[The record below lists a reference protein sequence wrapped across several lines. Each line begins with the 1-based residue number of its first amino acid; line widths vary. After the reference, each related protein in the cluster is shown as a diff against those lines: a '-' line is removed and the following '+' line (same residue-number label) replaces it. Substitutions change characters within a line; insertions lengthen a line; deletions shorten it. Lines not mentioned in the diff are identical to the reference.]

1 MSKHTTGLMPAELKT
16 QSAQFQDRYKI
27 LQKLY
32 DQLGRC
38 RLKADAP
45 RLKRM
50 AIELELRVAKASA
63 SPQSY
68 RFHMSVLLRDLLKE
82 KGNFK
87 KIKVAGKPVISSTKM
102 TTGKHID
109 DTVTRN
115 KNYVMQKLADMLIDP
130 KILEKH
136 KYIMSRILPD
146 DYIDNSE
153 YANCERCN
161 TKFKRTEIM
170 LDTLCTYHPQKK
182 IYNKDTKTHVFP
194 CCGESTTSTSFMR
207 LGCKKAEH
215 HVFKNDSYP
224 ELRKISDFLKT
235 SLIDGKENVLALD
248 CEMAFTSKGFEMV
261 RLTIVDFF
269 TSKTLFDQIVE
280 PFGEVIDLNTLF
292 SGIHSED
299 MDKAVPYLDVMD
311 RILTSDLINRNSIL
325 IGHGLENDLNVMRI
339 IHQKIIDTAIL
350 FSVGRY
356 KISLKNLTFETLSE
370 KIQTGEH
377 DSSQDAIATM
387 NVIKKKI
394 GVSINQVKWDV

>member
-1 MSKHTTGLMPAELKT
+1 MSKHNTGLMPGELKT
-16 QSAQFQDRYKI
+16 QPAPFQDRYKI
-27 LQKLY
+27 LHKLF
-32 DQLGRC
+32 DQLTRC
-38 RLKADAP
+38 RLKADTS

-50 AIELELRVAKASA
+50 AIELELRVAKVST

-68 RFHMSVLLRDLLKE
+68 RFHMSILLRDLVKE
-82 KGNFK
+82 KANFK
-87 KIKVAGKPVISSTKM
+87 KIKIAGKQIMSNTKTSSNSLINTK
-102 TTGKHID
+102 
-109 DTVTRN
+109 TRD
-115 KNYVMQKLADMLIDP
+115 KDYVMQKLTDMLIDP

-136 KYIMSRILPD
+136 KYIMSRIIPD
-146 DYIDNSE
+146 DYTASSD

-161 TKFKRTEIM
+161 TKFKKSKIM

-182 IYNKDTKTHVFP
+182 IYNKESKTHMFP

-224 ELRKISDFLKT
+224 ELREISDFLKT
-235 SLIDGKENVLALD
+235 SVIDGKENVLALD

-269 TSKTLFDQIVE
+269 TCKVLFDEIVE
-280 PFGEVIDLNTLF
+280 PFGDIIDLNTLF

-299 MDKAVPYLDVMD
+299 MEQAIPYLDIMD
-311 RILTSDLINRNSIL
+311 RILTTDLINRNSIL

-339 IHQKIIDTAIL
+339 IHERIIDTAIL
-350 FSVGRY
+350 FSVGKY
-356 KISLKNLTFETLSE
+356 KTSLKNLTFETLSE

-394 GVSINQVKWDV
+394 GVPIEQVKWD